1 MDDSSYAGGGG
12 KKSVSRLQQR
22 KEMCKVHLEKDYS
35 SCTVKNVTV
44 GKQKRHRHR
53 LRCLLE
59 LGCPTQVLF
68 VNLSNL
74 SMSI

>member
-35 SCTVKNVTV
+35 SCAVKNVTV
-44 GKQKRHRHR
+44 GKQETPSSVEMPAGVG
-53 LRCLLE
+53 LPNAGSVC
-59 LGCPTQVLF
+59 
-68 VNLSNL
+68 
-74 SMSI
+74 